1 MSETA
6 AETQNAYPRTARIKD
21 GTEVHLRLMIPADAT
36 RLVAF
41 ARSLPQEDLLFL
53 RMDITKLNVVAAWG
67 RNIKEGRTITVLSE
81 VGGKVVGYGSLH
93 FNEVMW
99 QRHLG
104 EIRMQVAPRFRSQ
117 GLGRVVG
124 GAIFEIAQGQGLHKL
139 IAQMTIDQKGAIATV
154 ERMGFRQ
161 EAILHEFVVDREG
174 TMRDLL
180 VMSFEVGGG
189 ASSAD

>member
-1 MSETA
+1 
-6 AETQNAYPRTARIKD
+6 
-21 GTEVHLRLMIPADAT
+21 
-36 RLVAF
+36 
-41 ARSLPQEDLLFL
+41 
-53 RMDITKLNVVAAWG
+53 
-67 RNIKEGRTITVLSE
+67 
-81 VGGKVVGYGSLH
+81 
-93 FNEVMW
+93 
-99 QRHLG
+99 
-104 EIRMQVAPRFRSQ
+104 MQVAPRFRSQ